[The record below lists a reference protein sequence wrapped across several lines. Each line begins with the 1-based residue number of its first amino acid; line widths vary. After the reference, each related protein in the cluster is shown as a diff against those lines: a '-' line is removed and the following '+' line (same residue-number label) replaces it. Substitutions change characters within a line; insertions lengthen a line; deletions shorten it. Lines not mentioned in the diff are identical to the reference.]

1 MVIVIIQ
8 KSIKWGV
15 TLLCFS
21 RKNDFFVVGG
31 GKANFQVAI
40 VAGGK
45 RELSYMSIPL
55 IHPT

>member
-8 KSIKWGV
+8 KSIMWGV

-31 GKANFQVAI
+31 GGKANFQVAI
-40 VAGGK
+40 VAG
-45 RELSYMSIPL
+45 
-55 IHPT
+55 